1 MKENT
6 DNTISDL
13 YLNEECY
20 YCILKKNT
28 CDNEVSAPPFSNHFK
43 HKKTCGNESHEK
55 EAKPIHASAAN
66 LLLIRIGSF
75 G

>member
-1 MKENT
+1 MGQW
-6 DNTISDL
+6 SL
-13 YLNEECY
+13 C
-20 YCILKKNT
+20 
-28 CDNEVSAPPFSNHFK
+28 SAIFQLFQFEPE

-55 EAKPIHASAAN
+55 EAKHIHASAAE